1 MTSLADKLAKM
12 TVEEY
17 LLWVAEQPEM
27 LRYELIDGT
36 PVAMSPER
44 ARHAIT
50 KGEMY
55 VALRSAV
62 KAAGLDCTVFPD
74 GMTVIIDDH
83 TAYEPDVVVTCG
95 QEIQGDDVVAPNPVI
110 VVEVLSPSTGYVDLG
125 TKLAGYFQIKSVR
138 HYLILDPVKK
148 VVTHHER
155 GADGVITTHILQG
168 STITLTPPGIDVGLV
183 EIFATTIG

>member
-1 MTSLADKLAKM
+1 MRFRSL
-12 TVEEY
+12 V
-17 LLWVAEQPEM
+17 
-27 LRYELIDGT
+27 DGI

-44 ARHAIT
+44 ARHAST
-50 KGEMY
+50 KGEIF

-62 KAAGLDCTVFPD
+62 KKAGLDCTVFPD
-74 GMTVIIDDH
+74 GMTVLIDSH

-95 QEIQGDDVVAPNPVI
+95 QEIKGDDIVAPNPVI

-125 TKLAGYFQIKSVR
+125 TKLAGYFQIDSVR

-155 GADGVITTHILQG
+155 GADGVITTHIVQDRNI
-168 STITLTPPGIDVGLV
+168 SLTPPGIDVELI
-183 EIFATTIG
+183 EIFATATG